1 MSKKDNIE
9 NYEYPD
15 QKIVDVQMA
24 KEVKKSFINYAM
36 SVIVSRALPDARD
49 GLKPVHRRILYAMY
63 EDNLTYDKP
72 FRKSATTVGNVL
84 GRYHPHG
91 DSAVYES
98 MVRLAQPFSL
108 RYPLIEGHGN
118 FGNIDG
124 DQAAAYRYTEA
135 RMSRLAG
142 EMLTDIKKNV
152 VDMIPNFDNKL
163 TEPVVLP
170 SRFPNLLVNGSMG
183 IAVGMATNIPPH
195 NMCEVIDGTIYLM
208 DHPDAGLGDLMQFIK
223 GPDFPTA
230 AIICGTS
237 GIQEA
242 YATGRG
248 RITVRARC
256 EVDEEKHRIVA
267 TEIPYSVNK
276 AQMVE
281 AMAACVKD
289 KRIEG
294 ITAIRDE
301 SGKDGLR
308 VVVEYRHDANGNV
321 ILNQLYKYTQLQDT
335 FAVNMLAIVD
345 GVPKILTL
353 KDSLSIYIAHQE
365 EVVVR
370 RVRYDLESALHDM
383 HIFEGYK
390 IAIDNIDRVI
400 AIIRASKNVGEAK
413 INLMEAFKSKELTD
427 KFEELSD
434 YESAKNGG
442 LSEAQAQAIVEMPL
456 GRLSGMERD
465 KIEEKLAALA
475 ELVKGYRADLADE
488 SRIKNIIKTDLLEI
502 RRKYGDERRTEITQ
516 VENDI
521 IYEDLI
527 DRHTCVIT
535 MTHAGYIK
543 RQNNDVYSSQRR
555 GGKGIIGMT
564 TKETD
569 FVEKVIAV
577 DTHSLLMMFTNTGRV
592 YTTKAYRVPEA
603 GRTAKGTNI
612 VNLLEMSEGE
622 KITAMIAV
630 GGFAPDE
637 YLLFVTKNGTVK
649 RTALS
654 EFEIQR
660 KGGKIALSLDEGDE
674 LVYVRH
680 TTGSDDIIIA
690 THNGNAV
697 RFAETDAR
705 VMGRTARGVR
715 GIRLE
720 DGDFV
725 VGCALVDD
733 SRNLVTVTE
742 GGFGKRSSF
751 EDFACKNRGGKGVK
765 CHNISEKTGSLAG
778 IATVDESDDLMLI
791 TSDGTVIRLAVSDIP
806 VYSRAAGGVIVMRL
820 SDGDKVVNFA
830 VIEEEEEDDRSENV
844 ESVAEESEENVE
856 KTDDAPD
863 TEDDGEV

>member
-1 MSKKDNIE
+1 
-9 NYEYPD
+9 
-15 QKIVDVQMA
+15 
-24 KEVKKSFINYAM
+24 
-36 SVIVSRALPDARD
+36 
-49 GLKPVHRRILYAMY
+49 
-63 EDNLTYDKP
+63 
-72 FRKSATTVGNVL
+72 
-84 GRYHPHG
+84 
-91 DSAVYES
+91 
-98 MVRLAQPFSL
+98 
-108 RYPLIEGHGN
+108 
-118 FGNIDG
+118 
-124 DQAAAYRYTEA
+124 
-135 RMSRLAG
+135 
-142 EMLTDIKKNV
+142 
-152 VDMIPNFDNKL
+152 
-163 TEPVVLP
+163 
-170 SRFPNLLVNGSMG
+170 
-183 IAVGMATNIPPH
+183 
-195 NMCEVIDGTIYLM
+195 
-208 DHPDAGLGDLMQFIK
+208 
-223 GPDFPTA
+223 
-230 AIICGTS
+230 
-237 GIQEA
+237 
-242 YATGRG
+242 
-248 RITVRARC
+248 
-256 EVDEEKHRIVA
+256 
-267 TEIPYSVNK
+267 
-276 AQMVE
+276 
-281 AMAACVKD
+281 
-289 KRIEG
+289 
-294 ITAIRDE
+294 
-301 SGKDGLR
+301 
-308 VVVEYRHDANGNV
+308 
-321 ILNQLYKYTQLQDT
+321 
-335 FAVNMLAIVD
+335 
-345 GVPKILTL
+345 
-353 KDSLSIYIAHQE
+353 
-365 EVVVR
+365 
-370 RVRYDLESALHDM
+370 
-383 HIFEGYK
+383 
-390 IAIDNIDRVI
+390 
-400 AIIRASKNVGEAK
+400 
-413 INLMEAFKSKELTD
+413 
-427 KFEELSD
+427 
-434 YESAKNGG
+434 
-442 LSEAQAQAIVEMPL
+442 
-456 GRLSGMERD
+456 
-465 KIEEKLAALA
+465 
-475 ELVKGYRADLADE
+475 
-488 SRIKNIIKTDLLEI
+488 
-502 RRKYGDERRTEITQ
+502 
-516 VENDI
+516 
-521 IYEDLI
+521 
-527 DRHTCVIT
+527 

-765 CHNISEKTGSLAG
+765 CHNISEKTGALAG

-830 VIEEEEEDDRSENV
+830 VIEEAEEDDRSENV